1 MTETL
6 DLPAID
12 ASALAQ
18 PSGVPAISVKTDL
31 AKLDLTAVALAQYG
45 DWRKDVAATKAN
57 LSTLALDLSTPTKI
71 KEARTLRARL
81 IGEPLAAVR
90 KVAAGIKSKMA
101 ATSKAL
107 GAELELIE
115 AAYKDADALI
125 LPQIEAREAEM
136 EAEREEARKAEE
148 ARKEKHRTNLE
159 AIRIYID
166 RASAPG
172 MTAERIARGIAQL
185 EALPTPT
192 TEQWEE
198 FAVPAANA
206 LCETLAKMRELHAKA
221 VAEEAEAIRREQ
233 ERQEQQ
239 RRAAELAEQERRLAA
254 ERAEIERQRAELEA
268 ARKVAEAQA
277 ARVVQVAAPA
287 GYIEPQTVL
296 TTTAKPITQDAQERG
311 SLPAAAGAC
320 ASAEAKAATAAVSGC
335 EGKGAHAEERAPE
348 PVFNIVSLERGAAA
362 IDAASSG
369 SPELGAVLESIA
381 TMELYKITM
390 IEPIRMGSD
399 PRDALLREAL
409 ALTKY
414 AAAPF
419 FSKFPTHPKTTPEW
433 WAGLREQIEAL
444 QPKLIEHIEGLN

>member
-1 MTETL
+1 MSTDILEFPPL
-6 DLPAID
+6 VAPAQ
-12 ASALAQ
+12 A
-18 PSGVPAISVKTDL
+18 
-31 AKLDLTAVALAQYG
+31 AVT
-45 DWRKDVAATKAN
+45 VAT
-57 LSTLALDLSTPTKI
+57 I
-71 KEARTLRARL
+71 KEAALAPLVAAETQIRALAKRHEKVAFAVATKEGMAQAKAARNELREQGRFLVQRARD
-81 IGEPLAAVR
+81 
-90 KVAAGIKSKMA
+90 KF
-101 ATSKAL
+101 KAD
-107 GAELELIE
+107 ANDAKREVEAFCDRLIE
-115 AAYKDADALI
+115 VIKPVEDAVDG
-125 LPQIEAREAEM
+125 QIKAEEQRQAEEKARR
-136 EAEREEARKAEE
+136 EREEE
-148 ARKEKHRTNLE
+148 ARKEKHRTAIA
-159 AIRIYID
+159 AIRIYAE

-390 IEPIRMGSD
+390 IEPIRGID

-444 QPKLIEHIEGLN
+444 QPKLIDHIQGLN